1 MQTLIKSWWL
11 LAVCG
16 VLQATFALINFLHAD
31 SGIHHMTTVV
41 RMGMLAL
48 AAGACTIAA
57 GVWSFPKRKSWLLLN
72 GLALSALGLIFTFW
86 TGRLAFRTVALLII
100 VMAMS
105 AGIFAFVSARDLPR
119 QLAEKW
125 LINLA
130 GLISLAFALGF
141 LGFVFGWI
149 KLDPASPGQTL
160 LWLGSYFGFS
170 ALCMLGLGLRPPC
183 QILRR
188 GAR

>member
-1 MQTLIKSWWL
+1 MQMLMKGWWL

-16 VLQATFALINFLHAD
+16 VLQATFAVINFLHAD
-31 SGIHHMTTVV
+31 SGIHHMSTVV

-48 AAGACTIAA
+48 AAGACTIEAA
-57 GVWSFPKRKSWLLLN
+57 RWSFRKSKSWLLLN
-72 GLALSALGLIFTFW
+72 GMALSALGLIFTFW

-100 VMAMS
+100 VMAIS

-130 GLISLAFALGF
+130 GVVSVGFALGF
-141 LGFVFGWI
+141 FGFAFGWI
-149 KLDPASPGQTL
+149 RLEPGPAQTM
-160 LWLGSYFGFS
+160 LWVGSYFAFS
-170 ALCMLGLGLRPPC
+170 AMCMLGQGLRTH
-183 QILRR
+183 
-188 GAR
+188 